1 MSRDPRLR
9 LQEII
14 EACERLAG
22 YVDGYDWETFRAD
35 LKTQDAVA
43 RVFEIIGEAA
53 KGIPEEMREREPEV
67 PGARSR
73 DSATSWLT
81 RISRSRPESCG
92 MRRWRRLRSFAPP
105 ACACFSRR
113 VLERAAQRLGKATG
127 CPDNPA
133 PAEST
138 SSAAPTSVRSSMH
151 LPNPFHARSLA
162 SSI

>member
-9 LQEII
+9 LQDII

-67 PGARSR
+67 PWRQITGFRDVLAHAYFAVEARIVW
-73 DSATSWLT
+73 DAAV
-81 RISRSRPESCG
+81 EK
-92 MRRWRRLRSFAPP
+92 APQ
-105 ACACFSRR
+105 
-113 VLERAAQRLGKATG
+113 LRAACLRL
-127 CPDNPA
+127 
-133 PAEST
+133 
-138 SSAAPTSVRSSMH
+138 
-151 LPNPFHARSLA
+151 L
-162 SSI
+162 